1 MLLGELLQMTGGC
14 TIWQCLVNSAGL
26 FPSPNTTAL
35 VCWCLT
41 GMRAEQNEIR
51 TKDIG
56 FIWMNAAHGLMFV
69 YTKLN
74 SFCWSTTSDKSW
86 TLTNI
91 LLRILCAAF
100 RELIWLKF
108 VFSWFLRCIETK
120 SYKKSQSSKIRETQ
134 RAPFKKKKKGWL
146 ALPSPCK
153 ASFCCMF

>member
-108 VFSWFLRCIETK
+108 V
-120 SYKKSQSSKIRETQ
+120 RETQ